1 MALMET
7 PTNVGHLYED
17 TEETPENGNRNTVTM
32 REYYSCKFQIRP
44 VENAIL
50 LDGRLTQQF
59 TVDVYIKLETSRLQF
74 CQHNQTRIRADLY
87 QGIVDCV
94 NAGDMHPTQVDK
106 RIVLPASFIGGPR
119 DMRRRYLDAMTL
131 VQDDGKADIFLTMTC
146 NPHWPEICDNLKPGQ
161 TAQDRQDLV
170 SRVFRA
176 KLEDLKEQLFKKHV
190 LGAIKDH
197 VHVIEFQKRGLPHA
211 HFLLVMYPHHKI
223 HTPDQYDIFVCAEIP
238 DPQTH
243 PVLHNLVVAH
253 MMHGPCGHLK
263 PTSHCMEGEKKKC
276 QSRYPKQFNENT
288 TKGEDAYPLYR
299 KRNTRMQ
306 VQVRN
311 STLDN
316 RWVVPYNPKLLMM
329 FNSHMTVEIC
339 SSIKSVK
346 YLYKYVYKGHDK
358 QVIQIDP
365 DACDVVIN
373 EIKRY

>member
-1 MALMET
+1 
-7 PTNVGHLYED
+7 
-17 TEETPENGNRNTVTM
+17 
-32 REYYSCKFQIRP
+32 
-44 VENAIL
+44 
-50 LDGRLTQQF
+50 
-59 TVDVYIKLETSRLQF
+59 
-74 CQHNQTRIRADLY
+74 
-87 QGIVDCV
+87 
-94 NAGDMHPTQVDK
+94 
-106 RIVLPASFIGGPR
+106 
-119 DMRRRYLDAMTL
+119 MTL

-243 PVLHNLVVAH
+243 PILHNLVVAH

-299 KRNTRMQ
+299 KRNTGMQ

-316 RWVVPYNPKLLMM
+316 RWVVPYNR
-329 FNSHMTVEIC
+329 C
-339 SSIKSVK
+339 STPI
-346 YLYKYVYKGHDK
+346 
-358 QVIQIDP
+358 
-365 DACDVVIN
+365 
-373 EIKRY
+373 

>member
-1 MALMET
+1 
-7 PTNVGHLYED
+7 
-17 TEETPENGNRNTVTM
+17 M
-32 REYYSCKFQIRP
+32 REYYSYKFQIRP

-50 LDGRLTQQF
+50 LGGRLTQQF

-74 CQHNQTRIRADLY
+74 CQHNQTRIRVDLY

-94 NAGDMHPTQVDK
+94 NARDVRPTQVGK

-119 DMRRRYLDAMTL
+119 DMRCRYLDAMTL
-131 VQDDGKADIFLTMTC
+131 VQDDGKPDIFLTMTC
-146 NPHWPEICDNLKPGQ
+146 NPHWPEICDNLKLGQ
-161 TAQDRQDLV
+161 TAQDRPDLV

-223 HTPDQYDIFVCAEIP
+223 HTPDQYDTFVCAEIP

-263 PTSHCMEGEKKKC
+263 PTSHCMEDVVAREREKKTMLTAFFEKN
-276 QSRYPKQFNENT
+276 QSDTSSR
-288 TKGEDAYPLYR
+288 AYLYR
-299 KRNTRMQ
+299 DFPKFFTWNGRLGRWNRRTRKTQ
-306 VQVRN
+306 RGRIVSANPAEGERYYLRLLLTHVRGPTSFDDLRTVNGVQHTTFRKAALEMELIDDDTTLSQCLAEGLF
-311 STLDN
+311 STFQG
-316 RWVVPYNPKLLMM
+316 PYDD
-329 FNSHMTVEIC
+329 
-339 SSIKSVK
+339 
-346 YLYKYVYKGHDK
+346 YL
-358 QVIQIDP
+358 QSF
-365 DACDVVIN
+365 
-373 EIKRY
+373 